1 MKRDDIVGK
10 WLADKNGNDV
20 ARIADVRTSA
30 DRKIQAAEI
39 DVGGFLGIGARHVA
53 VPVDDLQL
61 KGDRIEETSMTADE
75 IRNQPH
81 EAK

>member
-30 DRKIQAAEI
+30 DGKIQAAEF
-39 DVGGFLGIGARHVA
+39 DAGGFLGIGARRIA
-53 VPVDDLQL
+53 IPVNALEL
-61 KGDRIEETSMTADE
+61 KGDRLQATSMTADQ